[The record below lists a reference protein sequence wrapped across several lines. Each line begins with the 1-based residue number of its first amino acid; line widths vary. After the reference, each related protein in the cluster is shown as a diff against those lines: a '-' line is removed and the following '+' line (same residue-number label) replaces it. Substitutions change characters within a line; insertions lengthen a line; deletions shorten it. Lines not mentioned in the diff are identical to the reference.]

1 VATTQPILGLNS
13 WLLSTEKLVEYIFSY
28 YCLTDHSQDH
38 VFRNNV
44 PSLKYTLHEFHRDP
58 SSLMAEIRRE
68 LETLFAGHFET
79 VTVEVNER
87 GQAQND
93 GTPYLLIGIG
103 VMVKDK
109 TGREVGLNK
118 VARIEGSLIQQIAD
132 AT

>member
-1 VATTQPILGLNS
+1 MATTQPVLGLNG
-13 WLLSTEKLVEYIFSY
+13 WLLSTEKLVEFVFSY

-38 VFRNNV
+38 IFRNNV
-44 PSLKYTLHEFHRDP
+44 PSLKYTIHEYHRDP
-58 SSLMAEIRRE
+58 VTMMSEIRRE
-68 LETLFAGHFET
+68 LETLFAGHFQT

-93 GTPYLLIGIG
+93 GTPFLLIGIG
-103 VMVKDK
+103 IMVRDA

-118 VARIEGSLIQQIAD
+118 VARVEGSLIQEIAD